1 MASHHSHHAYHQH
14 TEPQEHFPLD
24 FKPLGVRL
32 HGGAKLHRLGY
43 TGKGVRVG
51 VLDSGADEN
60 HELWHGMLKKQ
71 IWYRHG
77 EDLADSPHG
86 THVGGTV
93 HLMAP
98 GAEIYDYRVFGTSGV
113 HGVNKGIAH
122 AIVQAYLD
130 GCQVLNLSL
139 GTDQP
144 DQDILAAC
152 KYVTQKGVILVCA
165 AGNGGDDNPMTNEFC
180 YPSPYPETLSIA
192 AVAKKN
198 GLPHAYFSNTNP
210 QVDYAGLGWLV
221 QSLKAGTRSETHE
234 MSGTSM
240 ACPHICGMIC
250 CLLSETSPHR
260 NEVLQHKSI
269 KALETMKSILTKEYC
284 IDIGSPGF
292 DNDTG
297 LGFLTYLTLDEFNM
311 KFRDEGISL
320 RDASAYKFGRNAPSS
335 TPRETTSTRRT
346 STRRTNTRRRTTRRR
361 TTRRRTRGNSAGTK
375 SIEILEDDNGPTGFS
390 IEYLFD

>member
-1 MASHHSHHAYHQH
+1 MASHHAYHQH
-14 TEPQEHFPLD
+14 SDTPRKYSSAGFM
-24 FKPLGVRL
+24 PLGVRL
-32 HGGAKLHRLGY
+32 HGGEKLHRQGY
-43 TGKGVRVG
+43 TGKGIRVG

-60 HELWHGMLKKQ
+60 HELWNGMLKKQ

-98 GAEIYDYRVFGTSGV
+98 DAEIYDYRVFGPKGV
-113 HGVNKGIAH
+113 HGVNVGIAH

-139 GTDQP
+139 GTDNP
-144 DQDILAAC
+144 DLDIEAAC

-180 YPSPYPETLSIA
+180 YPSPYPETISIA
-192 AVAKKN
+192 AVAKKD

-210 QVDYAGLGWLV
+210 QVDYAALGWQV
-221 QSLKAGTRSETHE
+221 QSLKAGTTTETHE

-260 NEVLQHKSI
+260 NEVLQHKSL
-269 KALETMKSILTKEYC
+269 KALETLKSILTNQYC
-284 IDIGSPGF
+284 IDIGSPGY

-297 LGFLTYLTLDEFNM
+297 LGFLTYLTLNEFNS

-320 RDASAYKFGRNAPSS
+320 RDASDYQFDTSS
-335 TPRETTSTRRT
+335 RKTTTRR
-346 STRRTNTRRRTTRRR
+346 RRRRTT
-361 TTRRRTRGNSAGTK
+361 TRRRRRNTADTK
-375 SIEILEDDNGPTGFS
+375 SVELLEDDNGPTGFS
-390 IEYLFD
+390 IEYQFD

>member
-1 MASHHSHHAYHQH
+1 
-14 TEPQEHFPLD
+14 
-24 FKPLGVRL
+24 
-32 HGGAKLHRLGY
+32 
-43 TGKGVRVG
+43 
-51 VLDSGADEN
+51 
-60 HELWHGMLKKQ
+60 
-71 IWYRHG
+71 
-77 EDLADSPHG
+77 
-86 THVGGTV
+86 
-93 HLMAP
+93 
-98 GAEIYDYRVFGTSGV
+98 
-113 HGVNKGIAH
+113 
-122 AIVQAYLD
+122 
-130 GCQVLNLSL
+130 
-139 GTDQP
+139 
-144 DQDILAAC
+144 
-152 KYVTQKGVILVCA
+152 
-165 AGNGGDDNPMTNEFC
+165 
-180 YPSPYPETLSIA
+180 
-192 AVAKKN
+192 
-198 GLPHAYFSNTNP
+198 
-210 QVDYAGLGWLV
+210 
-221 QSLKAGTRSETHE
+221 
-234 MSGTSM
+234 M

-297 LGFLTYLTLDEFNM
+297 LGYLTLDEFNL

-335 TPRETTSTRRT
+335 APRKTT